1 MLNYFVFEFVFCLFP
16 ALLRHIGSVM
26 PDMPLIALG
35 ALVGNHFKGTVTVGV
50 DNPCGAK
57 SVNFSIVRFLR
68 YPDNVLAINILIPM
82 TACCSLVFHVA
93 NIVRNFVVYKYYI
106 YSPIV
111 YR

>member
-1 MLNYFVFEFVFCLFP
+1 
-16 ALLRHIGSVM
+16 M

-93 NIVRNFVVYKYYI
+93 KIVQKIEICKYYI
-106 YSPIV
+106 YSPIS
-111 YR
+111 